1 MFLPVKSLWSQR
13 SGQGGSC
20 YSHFTD
26 GEAQLRSERFS
37 GVGLNILNIT
47 GHLLGHWKSDY
58 VQEHQWWLEINPLL
72 GCGCLGVSSCPPPCP
87 LSVHST
93 LSGRNV
99 SWTLS
104 FGILHFFLIHTSP
117 GISRTWF
124 FLEGLPVRMGFC
136 LDFSLPGGVG
146 GEARSQQVKPPPPPI
161 YGASLCSRGPRRR
174 AGAFPGRRGWSRTA
188 ACLKTST
195 PSGRLILEASGPG
208 CFGPIILVGSLKPL
222 YALSTSDI

>member
-1 MFLPVKSLWSQR
+1 MARDQ
-13 SGQGGSC
+13 
-20 YSHFTD
+20 
-26 GEAQLRSERFS
+26 
-37 GVGLNILNIT
+37 
-47 GHLLGHWKSDY
+47 
-58 VQEHQWWLEINPLL
+58 
-72 GCGCLGVSSCPPPCP
+72 PPPGMWVPWGFFLCTSFP

-146 GEARSQQVKPPPPPI
+146 GGARSQQVKAPSSYPL
-161 YGASLCSRGPRRR
+161 GASLCSRGPRRR

-188 ACLKTST
+188 ACLKTSA
-195 PSGRLILEASGPG
+195 PSGRLILEAS
-208 CFGPIILVGSLKPL
+208 
-222 YALSTSDI
+222 